1 MDDRA
6 RADPRAAGGP
16 QQAPVSQGCVLPQQS
31 RHANDVTCVALSKD
45 VFVWLIFPSDESTP
59 LGSEH
64 ACVCDVQLVS
74 AAAALGVGEQLGAA
88 VCNAAADNAAASTPV
103 HRSPPP
109 CRRQPLGSVWQH
121 EVGLWACTTGV
132 AQATTPFQASQK
144 CQQSLC
150 SLTRSMPGGGGS
162 GGS

>member
-1 MDDRA
+1 M
-6 RADPRAAGGP
+6 
-16 QQAPVSQGCVLPQQS
+16 LPQQS

-88 VCNAAADNAAASTPV
+88 VCNAAADNAAEYSRTSLPAALSAAASGLRV
-103 HRSPPP
+103 AARG
-109 CRRQPLGSVWQH
+109 GSV
-121 EVGLWACTTGV
+121 GLHHWRRSGYNTISGLAKVSAV
-132 AQATTPFQASQK
+132 ALLADTKHAGWVVAAVVARCVT
-144 CQQSLC
+144 
-150 SLTRSMPGGGGS
+150 
-162 GGS
+162 